1 MARVHAQESLGLIH
15 GQGEHEGHTPQVRLV
30 RGEIGG
36 RGDREVTP
44 HGGHLRPIGGW
55 WRRPAG
61 VRVLKE
67 TEQRL
72 RNRYGCGPESE
83 RGPDCRRAQGV
94 CCSWRTNECV
104 AYALAAVLSASAHGL
119 EVERPRGT
127 APATSIRRTSSTT
140 ARICGR

>member
-1 MARVHAQESLGLIH
+1 
-15 GQGEHEGHTPQVRLV
+15 
-30 RGEIGG
+30 
-36 RGDREVTP
+36 VTP

-119 EVERPRGT
+119 EVERPAGFSSTVLEKAEEFRR
-127 APATSIRRTSSTT
+127 RRT
-140 ARICGR
+140 ARLLAGRAGLA